1 MENELILCD
10 TDVIIDFFDRDKP
23 RHQSTYDLI
32 LPLYNENLICVSVIT
47 VMEVLSGLTNKAE
60 WKRGS
65 EQLAALNSFL
75 ITPECSLRAL
85 NLMQAYRLSHGLSI
99 PDALIAATALELVRP
114 LFTYNKKHFKF
125 IKGLRL
131 WNPGK

>member
-32 LPLYNENLICVSVIT
+32 LPLYSENLICVSVIT

-85 NLMQAYRLSHGLSI
+85 NLMQTYRLSHGLSI